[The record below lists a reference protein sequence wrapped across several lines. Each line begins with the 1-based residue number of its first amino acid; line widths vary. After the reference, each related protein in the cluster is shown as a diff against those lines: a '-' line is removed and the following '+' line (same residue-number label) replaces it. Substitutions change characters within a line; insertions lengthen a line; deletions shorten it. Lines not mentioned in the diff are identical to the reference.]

1 MATLT
6 NTQISVTYVGLLK
19 TSGNTILD
27 STPQQITDG
36 SGNNSQLFLSTT
48 KVGVGATPSGSDTL
62 QITGTSSFS
71 SHITLA
77 DNAELRV
84 GTSTDLQASHDGTDS
99 FIINN
104 TGDLYI
110 RNNADD
116 KDIIFQC
123 DDGSGGVETYFFLD
137 GSASSGNPFTVFPD
151 LSELAFGTSRDLK
164 IKHDGTDSS
173 INNNTGDLYIKNSAD
188 DKDIIFQSDDG
199 SGGVTSY
206 FELDGSDVV
215 TKFRKNLYLLDN
227 VGLKIGNSFDLDIK
241 HDGSDSFIANATGH
255 LYIKNSADDKDIIF
269 QSDDGSG
276 GMATY
281 FFLDGSQADGTYRY
295 IDFPDN
301 SVISLGDNDA
311 AIFHDGTD
319 TRIKNETGDLFI
331 SQFANDKDIV
341 FRNDDGS
348 GGVAEYF
355 RLDGGLASGGELKT
369 LFPDNSRIVFGDGA
383 DFNFYHDGTDSRIQN
398 TTGHIRIINFAD
410 DSDIIFSS
418 DDGSGGT
425 TEYFRVDGSIV
436 RNVFS
441 KNVGLEDNVQ
451 LIIGSGNDLQI
462 LHDASD
468 TFLLNNTGDLYL
480 RNLADDKD
488 IIFQSDDGSGGVAT
502 YFFLDG
508 SRADGTY
515 LYTEFPDNSVIG
527 LGNDTDLQIYH
538 SGTNSLIDNFV
549 GDLIIQQRADDSDII
564 FSSDD
569 GSGGTTEYFR
579 VDGGVSYTVASKAFR
594 FLDSVNVQ
602 LGDGAD
608 FTMQHNGTDT
618 VLQNFTGDLKIL
630 NSADDKDIIFQSDD
644 GSGSTAT
651 YMTIDGSATKVTLQK
666 DLRADDGVKIQA
678 GSSGDL
684 FMVHESDTSKITN
697 GTGQLQI
704 TQNVADEDIVFQ
716 ADGGSGSAVEYMRLD
731 GSQTSIRMKRQVK
744 WDDNIKATFGNSDDL
759 AIYHDG
765 SNSFIQDSGTGRLN
779 ILTNQFRV
787 LNSANSEILIDANE
801 NSAVDLYH
809 NNVKKFATTSS
820 GVEVTG
826 FTDGSLADTGAGY
839 NDGVVRFH
847 NTTTATSGGSSV
859 MNIRN
864 SYGAGFGGLI
874 KFWKA
879 DTSSSV
885 GNIAFNTDTTAVNYN
900 TTSDYRLKEDLQDF
914 AGIDLIQ
921 RMKVYDYKW
930 INYESRS
937 YGVLA
942 HELQEVLPG
951 AVSGEKDDEE
961 MQGVDYSKVVPVLIK
976 AIQELKAEIE
986 LLKK

>member
-425 TEYFRVDGSIV
+425 TEYFRVDG
-436 RNVFS
+436 
-441 KNVGLEDNVQ
+441 
-451 LIIGSGNDLQI
+451 
-462 LHDASD
+462 
-468 TFLLNNTGDLYL
+468 
-480 RNLADDKD
+480 
-488 IIFQSDDGSGGVAT
+488 
-502 YFFLDG
+502 
-508 SRADGTY
+508 
-515 LYTEFPDNSVIG
+515 
-527 LGNDTDLQIYH
+527 
-538 SGTNSLIDNFV
+538 
-549 GDLIIQQRADDSDII
+549 
-564 FSSDD
+564 
-569 GSGGTTEYFR
+569 
-579 VDGGVSYTVASKAFR
+579 GVSYTVASKAFR

-759 AIYHDG
+759 QIYHDG